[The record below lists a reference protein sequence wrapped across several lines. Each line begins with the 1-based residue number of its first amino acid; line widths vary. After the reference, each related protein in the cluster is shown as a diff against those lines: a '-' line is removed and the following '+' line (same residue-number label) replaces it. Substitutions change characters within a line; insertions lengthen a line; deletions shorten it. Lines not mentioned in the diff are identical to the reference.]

1 VYRYGAPAPT
11 INHVY
16 AAIDTLYHTEGVE
29 GKEDA
34 SKWLDQFQRS
44 LYAWEISDQL
54 LRQNRDKESQSATMC
69 TLHVEKSDLG
79 RPSVF
84 LARTRTILG
93 CPSLV

>member
-1 VYRYGAPAPT
+1 MEAPT

-44 LYAWEISDQL
+44 VS
-54 LRQNRDKESQSATMC
+54 K
-69 TLHVEKSDLG
+69 V
-79 RPSVF
+79 VF
-84 LARTRTILG
+84 TNFCFYL
-93 CPSLV
+93 